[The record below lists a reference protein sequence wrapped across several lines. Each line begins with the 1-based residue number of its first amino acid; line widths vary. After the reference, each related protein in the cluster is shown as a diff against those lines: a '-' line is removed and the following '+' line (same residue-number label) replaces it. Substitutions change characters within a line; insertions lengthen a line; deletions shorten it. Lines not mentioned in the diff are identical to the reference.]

1 MSEVVEQIRR
11 KCSYV
16 ERAHGHGVL
25 GSAHLKAI
33 DSTLLNLR
41 RIEGSLSPETME
53 ELISS
58 LSDLRAFVRQ
68 SVSLEERRADAF
80 TVPRIRSGEV
90 FHTDAAR
97 KHAVTLVSFKRGVM
111 LFINLASRFHVPHSQ
126 IFPNE

>member
-11 KCSYV
+11 KCSHV

-25 GSAHLKAI
+25 GSAHLNAI

-41 RIEGSLSPETME
+41 RFEGMLSPETVE

-68 SVSLEERRADAF
+68 SVSLKERRADAF
-80 TVPRIRSGEV
+80 TVPRTRSG
-90 FHTDAAR
+90 
-97 KHAVTLVSFKRGVM
+97 L
-111 LFINLASRFHVPHSQ
+111 
-126 IFPNE
+126 